1 MEVLNVISVVA
12 AVLTLLYVGVI
23 ITFIMGW
30 KALKPFSYQQH
41 KPLNVSI
48 IIAARDEAAN
58 IEKTIADLL
67 AQDYEKA
74 NLEIIF
80 IDDHSTDNTAE
91 IIKSYE
97 AQGITL
103 ISLNESNTIN
113 SYKKKAIETAIGN
126 AKGDLIITTD
136 ADCRMGPNWLKTIV
150 SYYQQGGY
158 KMISSP
164 VVYDQEQS
172 LFERAQSLE
181 FLFLIGM
188 GASTIGNNKPSTCNG
203 ANLAYEREAFYEVGG
218 FKGIDD
224 LASGDDELL
233 LHKMAEKYGN
243 KIGFLKNRDAIVYTQ
258 AKPTLR
264 AFIQQRKR
272 WASKSTR
279 YKNKSIIVLGVLVWL
294 FNLSIV
300 LNLLGGIAMLLF
312 GPSESVHIQ
321 TITDSQASQSF
332 FNLTMGQQLLYLA
345 LLQFCIKFLIEFL
358 FLKKVTQF
366 ARRPELMQLLPLLN
380 ILHIIYLIYIGIAGN
395 SGKYSWKGR
404 MVR

>member
-1 MEVLNVISVVA
+1 MEALNVISVIA
-12 AVLTLLYVGVI
+12 LVLTVLYVVVI
-23 ITFIMGW
+23 SSFIRGW
-30 KALKPFSYQQH
+30 KAIKPFQYHQH
-41 KPLNVSI
+41 KPLQVSI

-58 IEKTIADLL
+58 IEKTIKDLL
-67 AQDYEKA
+67 AQAYEKA
-74 NLEIIF
+74 FLEIIF

-103 ISLNESNTIN
+103 IQLKESNMLN

-126 AKGDLIITTD
+126 ARGELIITTD
-136 ADCRMGPNWLKTIV
+136 ADCRMGPNWLKAIV
-150 SYYQQGGY
+150 SYYQERGY

-164 VVYDQEQS
+164 VVYFEEQS
-172 LFERAQSLE
+172 RFERAQSLE

-203 ANLAYEREAFYEVGG
+203 ANLAYERQAFYEVGG

-243 KIGFLKNRDAIVYTQ
+243 KIGFLKNHDAIVYTQ

-264 AFIQQRKR
+264 EFIQQRKR

-279 YKNKSIIVLGVLVWL
+279 YKNKSIIVLGILVWL

-300 LNLLGGIAMLLF
+300 LNLLAGIILLLF
-312 GPSESVHIQ
+312 APAQAEPLQ
-321 TITDSQASQSF
+321 AMANTMDTATISG
-332 FNLTMGQQLLYLA
+332 GQQLLYLA

>member
-1 MEVLNVISVVA
+1 M
-12 AVLTLLYVGVI
+12 LTLLYLGVI
-23 ITFIMGW
+23 LWFIQGW
-30 KALKPFSYQQH
+30 KALKAFTYRKHRPI
-41 KPLNVSI
+41 KVSI
-48 IIAARDEAAN
+48 IIAARDEAEN
-58 IEKTIADLL
+58 ISKTIEDLL
-67 AQDYEKA
+67 AQDYEKEY
-74 NLEIIF
+74 LEIIF
-80 IDDHSTDNTAE
+80 IDDHSTDNTAA
-91 IIKSYE
+91 IISAYA
-97 AQGITL
+97 AQGINL
-103 ISLNESNTIN
+103 ISLNETNTIN
-113 SYKKKAIETAIGN
+113 SYKKKAIETAIGG

-136 ADCRMGPNWLKTIV
+136 ADCRMGPKWLKTIV
-150 SYYQQGGY
+150 SYYQEGGY

-164 VVYDQEQS
+164 VVYFEEQS
-172 LFERAQSLE
+172 RFERAQSLE

-203 ANLAYEREAFYEVGG
+203 ANLAYERQAFYEVGG

-233 LHKMAEKYGN
+233 LHKMADKYGN
-243 KIGFLKNRDAIVYTQ
+243 NIGFLKNHDAIVYTQ

-294 FNLSIV
+294 FNLSIL
-300 LNLLGGIAMLLF
+300 LNLLVGTAMLLF
-312 GPSESVHIQ
+312 HIA
-321 TITDSQASQSF
+321 T
-332 FNLTMGQQLLYLA
+332 GQQLLSLA
-345 LLQFCIKFLIEFL
+345 LLQCCIKLLIEFL

-380 ILHIIYLIYIGIAGN
+380 ILHIIYIIYIGIAGN